1 MDAGR
6 NPWAKAEATREVK
19 TRATASR
26 GRDTRPPTLREAAR
40 AVHTSNLPKWTG
52 ANTGAA
58 WLRELERHVFPALGD
73 MRVDDL
79 TRHDVLDV
87 LTPIWGQVP
96 ETARKLRNRLAM
108 VFRWAMAYC
117 YRTDNPAGEAI
128 EAALPRLAKV
138 RAHRKALPYAEVPGF
153 LADLRQTRR
162 AYPQPDQAGL
172 LALRFLVLTAA
183 RSAEVR
189 AARWDEM
196 NMKDG
201 LWTVPAY
208 RMKAR
213 KQHRVPLSTQAMDTL
228 IEARDQLG
236 VWGDG
241 LIFPGHGGNQ
251 LGMNIF
257 EQRLKANG
265 VDCVPHGFR
274 SSFRDWAAEQTN
286 YTREAIEL
294 SLAHNVGNETERA
307 YFRSDLL
314 DQRRGLMQDWADF
327 AAL

>member
-1 MDAGR
+1 MDSQTNNGGGTGKLCLVGLGPGDTDHLTPLALAALDQAEWVVGYR
-6 NPWAKAEATREVK
+6 AYVEQVSPLVKEKNLLAMNLGQEMERAAKA
-19 TRATASR
+19 
-26 GRDTRPPTLREAAR
+26 
-40 AVHTSNLPKWTG
+40 
-52 ANTGAA
+52 
-58 WLRELERHVFPALGD
+58 
-73 MRVDDL
+73 VD
-79 TRHDVLDV
+79 
-87 LTPIWGQVP
+87 
-96 ETARKLRNRLAM
+96 LA
-108 VFRWAMAYC
+108 YG

-153 LADLRQTRR
+153 LAELRQTRR

-241 LIFPGHGGNQ
+241 LIFPGRGGNQ

-265 VDCVPHGFR
+265 VACVPHGFR

-327 AAL
+327 AALSEEA